1 MPPPLPSSTLPAS
14 PICVRRAEERV
25 AQWLLRTLPQAE
37 VVPYR
42 VARRAAEAGR
52 QVRLQP
58 ASRHSSD
65 CSLLRCSFRLPCGS
79 AVHCVKEV
87 LDRKPTIFDGEV
99 SVEGRYDGEVSGASY
114 ESGPWVWEESARV
127 WRRDVHPHEVLVS
140 TQCGHAYSEAFW
152 SDAISTTLEQV
163 RHATMWWLQARR
175 VSVRSWFGLGSCM
188 ATFL

>member
-1 MPPPLPSSTLPAS
+1 M
-14 PICVRRAEERV
+14 
-25 AQWLLRTLPQAE
+25 
-37 VVPYR
+37 
-42 VARRAAEAGR
+42 
-52 QVRLQP
+52 
-58 ASRHSSD
+58 
-65 CSLLRCSFRLPCGS
+65 
-79 AVHCVKEV
+79 KEV